1 MKKIFGILMAWA
13 AMWSVAQAEP
23 FQQAEVT
30 RSVNKVA
37 LVEKDRKVKDA
48 NIGDVVKG
56 QTGVKTGVDSRA
68 ELRFPDT
75 TVLRVGANSLF
86 SFQTGARK
94 MDLESGTM
102 LFSAPRGEGGGE
114 VRAGAVTA
122 AVTGTEFLLARY
134 PNGEVR
140 LVVLEGKVWL
150 YFTANPKVR
159 RVFRA
164 GQAVTVPPNSLTIP
178 AGVTIDLRR
187 LLSTSRL
194 VESGEFGP
202 LPRIA
207 LLRRVADSQQ
217 GRIRTLPDA
226 LGRDQQTAQI
236 TRRLEGNAP
245 PPSAP
250 RPQVTPAPQVIPP
263 PLPPAPMPTPPPPTP
278 GPTSTAHRS

>member
-1 MKKIFGILMAWA
+1 MKKIFSILMAWVV
-13 AMWSVAQAEP
+13 VAPVANTEP

-30 RSVNKVA
+30 RAINSVS
-37 LVEKDRKVKDA
+37 LVEKERRVKA
-48 NIGDVVKG
+48 AEVGDMVKG
-56 QTGVKTGVDSRA
+56 ETGLKTGVDSRA
-68 ELRFPDT
+68 EIRFPDT

-86 SFQTGARK
+86 SFQTGGRK

-102 LFSAPRGEGGGE
+102 LFSAPRGQGGGE

-159 RVFRA
+159 RAFRA
-164 GQAVTVPPNSLTIP
+164 GQAVTVPPNSLQIP

-194 VESGEFGP
+194 VESGDFAP
-202 LPRIA
+202 LPRLA
-207 LLRRVADSQQ
+207 LLQRVADSQQ
-217 GRIRTLPDA
+217 GRIRPLPDT
-226 LGRDQQTAQI
+226 LNRDQQTAQT
-236 TRRLEGNAP
+236 TRRLERNT
-245 PPSAP
+245 PSQPQLP
-250 RPQVTPAPQVIPP
+250 RPQVTPPP
-263 PLPPAPMPTPPPPTP
+263 VYTPPVNPAPTPPPPGP
-278 GPTSTAHRS
+278 GPTTTPH